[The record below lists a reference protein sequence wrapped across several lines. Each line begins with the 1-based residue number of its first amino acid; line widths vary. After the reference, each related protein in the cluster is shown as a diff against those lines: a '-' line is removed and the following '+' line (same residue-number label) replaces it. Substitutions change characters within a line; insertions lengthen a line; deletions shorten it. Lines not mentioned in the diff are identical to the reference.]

1 MLHVTDVRPAGGY
14 RLWRR
19 FNDGFEGEVDL
30 SAELDGPIFMPLKD
44 PGRFGQVHIDP
55 DVQTSAWPN
64 GAEVAP
70 EFLRSLVAQRTA
82 A

>member
-14 RLWRR
+14 RLWLR

-44 PGRFGQVHIDP
+44 PALFCLVHIDP
-55 DVQTSAWPN
+55 DVQTIAWPN
-64 GAEVAP
+64 GADFAP
-70 EFLRSLVAQRTA
+70 EFLRGLVAQRTA